1 MIQYPCM
8 MKLLTV
14 TSKGQITLSQKLMK
28 ELGITVG
35 DKLAVTV
42 TKNHAILEPAGRG
55 ILDIAGTGGTFK
67 IPKGKTLDDLI
78 NEAHEEGI
86 GRDLRGL

>member
-1 MIQYPCM
+1 MT
-8 MKLLTV
+8 KLLTV

-42 TKNHAILEPAGRG
+42 TEKQAILKPIHGG
-55 ILDIAGTGGTFK
+55 IADIAGTFGTFT

-86 GRDLRGL
+86 GHDLRGL